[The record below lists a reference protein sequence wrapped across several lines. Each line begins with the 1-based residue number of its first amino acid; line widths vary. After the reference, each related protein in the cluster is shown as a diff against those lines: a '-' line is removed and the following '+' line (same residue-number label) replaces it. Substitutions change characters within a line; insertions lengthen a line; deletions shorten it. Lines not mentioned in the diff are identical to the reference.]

1 MSTLTDKQQR
11 AYDRWQ
17 EAHGT
22 CLRIG
27 AHHQMCNGGFGT
39 PGAAQAAR
47 EIDRASDPDLDRSM
61 VPQVLLSLWT
71 ARRAVKAHHEICI
84 MRGVPR
90 EVMRRRAAQLLEA
103 IGTEYTR

>member
-1 MSTLTDKQQR
+1 VSTLTDKQQR

-27 AHHQMCNGGFGT
+27 AHHQMACGGFT
-39 PGAAQAAR
+39 CDTAAETAR
-47 EIDRASDPDLDRSM
+47 EIDRASDPELDRSM
-61 VPQVLLSLWT
+61 VPVVFLPLWN
-71 ARRAVKAHHEICI
+71 ARRAAKAHHEICV

-103 IGTEYTR
+103 VGTEYTR